1 MPARKHH
8 FRPRLHAGRN
18 LSVYK
23 KEYYM
28 AYVNYIIYAALFL
41 YLVILISIP
50 FRLKK
55 HGKEG
60 LQNRGRAFWIR
71 EISIF
76 ISAIA
81 ICILCIFI
89 HFELV
94 PTLVLCACGPLAS
107 WAGVQELFPKK
118 ED

>member
-1 MPARKHH
+1 MTDNG
-8 FRPRLHAGRN
+8 LLIN
-18 LSVYK
+18 T
-23 KEYYM
+23 
-28 AYVNYIIYAALFL
+28 IIALTAL
-41 YLVILISIP
+41 GLTILLLLSIP

-55 HGKEG
+55 QGSESCR
-60 LQNRGRAFWIR
+60 NRGRAFWIR
-71 EISIF
+71 EVSIF

-94 PTLVLCACGPLAS
+94 PTLVLCACGPLAT
-107 WAGVQELFPKK
+107 WAGLQELFPKK

>member
-1 MPARKHH
+1 MTENG
-8 FRPRLHAGRN
+8 LLIN
-18 LSVYK
+18 T
-23 KEYYM
+23 
-28 AYVNYIIYAALFL
+28 IIALVAL
-41 YLVILISIP
+41 GLTLLLLLSIP

-55 HGKEG
+55 QGTEAC
-60 LQNRGRAFWIR
+60 QNRGRAFWVR

-94 PTLVLCACGPLAS
+94 PTLVLCACGPLAT
-107 WAGVQELFPKK
+107 WAGVQELFPKA
-118 ED
+118 

>member
-1 MPARKHH
+1 MTENG
-8 FRPRLHAGRN
+8 LLIN
-18 LSVYK
+18 T
-23 KEYYM
+23 
-28 AYVNYIIYAALFL
+28 IIALATL
-41 YLVILISIP
+41 GLTLLILLSIP

-55 HGKEG
+55 QGAEAC
-60 LQNRGRAFWIR
+60 QNRGRAFWIR

-76 ISAIA
+76 ISAIV

-94 PTLVLCACGPLAS
+94 PTLVLCACGPLAT

>member
-1 MPARKHH
+1 MTEKG
-8 FRPRLHAGRN
+8 LLIN
-18 LSVYK
+18 T
-23 KEYYM
+23 
-28 AYVNYIIYAALFL
+28 IIALVSL
-41 YLVILISIP
+41 GLTALILLSIP

-55 HGKEG
+55 QGTVAC
-60 LQNRGRAFWIR
+60 QNRGRAFWIR

-94 PTLVLCACGPLAS
+94 PTLVLCACGPLAT
-107 WAGVQELFPKK
+107 WAGVQELFPKA
-118 ED
+118 